1 MAKVTLKQNGNIEVK
16 AGAFAP
22 MIIGT
27 WHYVDLWAENG
38 GSRDKSG
45 NKTVRGYWKASF
57 KNGQNMPIAYTRK
70 ELVDYIKS
78 YI

>member
-16 AGAFAP
+16 AGALAP

-27 WHYVDLWAENG
+27 WRYVDVWAENG

-45 NKTVRGYWKASF
+45 NKLVRGYWKASF

-70 ELVDYIKS
+70 ELVDIIKS

>member
-16 AGAFAP
+16 AGALAP

-45 NKTVRGYWKASF
+45 NKLVRAYWEATLKKGWPF
-57 KNGQNMPIAYTRK
+57 LIAYTRK
-70 ELVDYIKS
+70 ELVDIIKNN
-78 YI
+78 I

>member
-16 AGAFAP
+16 AGALAP

-27 WHYVDLWAENG
+27 WRYVDVWAENG

-45 NKTVRGYWKASF
+45 NKLVRGYWEASF
-57 KNGQNMPIAYTRK
+57 KNGQHLPLAYTRK
-70 ELVDYIKS
+70 ELVDNIKS